1 MSYKKLSAITKIANL
16 NFAAKEELL
25 REMIKRGI
33 TEVDTSNM
41 NVSVLARNKAGTYSA
56 FPVLWVGVKTD
67 CNGRKELVWDI
78 SKEAP
83 GWSYYNPVL
92 YAELHD
98 AIFRSW
104 GIKLAPEW

>member
-1 MSYKKLSAITKIANL
+1 MSYKKLSTITKIANL

-25 REMIKRGI
+25 REMVKRGI
-33 TEVDTSNM
+33 EKVDTSNM
-41 NVSVLARNKAGTYSA
+41 NVSVFAGNKEGTYSV

-67 CNGRKELVWDI
+67 CNGKKRLAWDI

-83 GWSYYNPVL
+83 GCTFYNPVL